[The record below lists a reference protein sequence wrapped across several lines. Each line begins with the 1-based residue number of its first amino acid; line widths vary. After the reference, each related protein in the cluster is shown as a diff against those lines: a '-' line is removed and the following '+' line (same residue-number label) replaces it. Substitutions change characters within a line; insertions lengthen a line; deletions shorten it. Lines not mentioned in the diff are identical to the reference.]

1 MFVQHH
7 TSNFAFYLF
16 KKENEGSVQGHLVQ
30 NSMFCTRL
38 AVWAKQDATGKFL
51 RVVDFLFSS
60 KIVDMYILDID
71 L

>member
-51 RVVDFLFSS
+51 FSS